1 MVHHAQMPLAPP
13 STLIVSD
20 TLVIAL
26 AEIELSAIRAQG
38 AGGQKVN
45 KTSSA
50 VQLRFD
56 VMASS
61 LPEDVKRRLLERSD
75 RRMTSDGVIVIK
87 AQQHRK
93 QEQNLDAALERLRVL
108 IAAAEPAPRV
118 RRATKPSRSAK
129 RRRTDDKTHRGRIK
143 NLRTSVDD

>member
-1 MVHHAQMPLAPP
+1 MPLAPP
-13 STLIVSD
+13 STLIISA
-20 TLVIAL
+20 TLALPL
-26 AEIELSAIRAQG
+26 AEIELSAIRSQG

-61 LPEDVKRRLLERSD
+61 LPEDVKARLLERSD
-75 RRMTSDGVIVIK
+75 RRISSDGVIVIK

-93 QEQNLDAALERLRVL
+93 QEQNLDAALERLREL

-118 RRATKPSRSAK
+118 RRATRPSKSAK
-129 RRRTDDKTHRGRIK
+129 RRRTDDKTRRGRIK
-143 NLRTSVDD
+143 SLRTSVED

>member
-1 MVHHAQMPLAPP
+1 MPLAPP
-13 STLIVSD
+13 ITLIVSD
-20 TLVIAL
+20 TLALPL
-26 AEIELSAIRAQG
+26 AEIELSAIRSQG

-56 VMASS
+56 VVASS
-61 LPEDVKRRLLERSD
+61 LADDVKARLLERSD
-75 RRMTSDGVIVIK
+75 RRITSDGVIVIK

-93 QEQNLDAALERLRVL
+93 QEQNLDAALERLRLL

-118 RRATKPSRSAK
+118 RRATRPSKSAK

-143 NLRTSVDD
+143 SLRTSVDD